1 MRRRRPPHG
10 HDDGHRGERD
20 AGGDQQSPSRR
31 SGSTHARSPSF
42 VDIVDGGTSSSPQA
56 RVPAGAV
63 NQVCPPPRTTFG
75 KVSFGRLVAFAG
87 METTDRRNRLRFM
100 EQCEAAASA
109 RIVAACDRVWTLAFD
124 CRLGRAGSGFGRR
137 APRPCR
143 RGKVRRHVRWQIQAP
158 WHRRG
163 TCYSRHSDRW
173 HGRPAERILG
183 ATTTHS
189 VPERGRLDRKAGAA
203 TLTRQARITELQAP
217 QHTRTRED
225 RHTVRSR

>member
-1 MRRRRPPHG
+1 
-10 HDDGHRGERD
+10 
-20 AGGDQQSPSRR
+20 
-31 SGSTHARSPSF
+31 
-42 VDIVDGGTSSSPQA
+42 
-56 RVPAGAV
+56 
-63 NQVCPPPRTTFG
+63 
-75 KVSFGRLVAFAG
+75 
-87 METTDRRNRLRFM
+87 METADRRNQLRLM
-100 EQCEAAASA
+100 EQCAAAASA
-109 RIVAACDRVWTLAFD
+109 RTVAACDRVWTLAFD

-189 VPERGRLDRKAGAA
+189 VPERGRLDRKAGTT
-203 TLTRQARITELQAP
+203 TLTWQASIAELQARQRIHP
-217 QHTRTRED
+217 DEE
-225 RHTVRSR
+225 